1 MEALVGGG
9 ARGGGVRERKVAAAV
24 VARNLGSLPA
34 SSSEKFAQDLAARS
48 PSRALSN
55 IYPWAFVGAG
65 EVISRPYK

>member
-1 MEALVGGG
+1 
-9 ARGGGVRERKVAAAV
+9 VAAAV

-34 SSSEKFAQDLAARS
+34 SPSEKFAQDLAARS